1 MANCSEWHTKLVFMS
16 SKTPMDAVAL
26 DRVQRVWQVT
36 HVKVTK
42 IPLEIFEPYYIFKWT
57 MIAGR

>member
-1 MANCSEWHTKLVFMS
+1 MS